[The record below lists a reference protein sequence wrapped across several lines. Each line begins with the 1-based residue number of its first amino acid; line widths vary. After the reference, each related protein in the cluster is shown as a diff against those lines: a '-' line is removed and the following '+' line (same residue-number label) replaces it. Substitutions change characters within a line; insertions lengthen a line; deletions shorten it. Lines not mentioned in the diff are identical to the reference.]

1 MTTQITPE
9 LISRQLSERY
19 QQLAAGMP
27 ATAGFRE
34 AAFQKLLQQEVP
46 STRHEEWK
54 YTNIRSVW
62 KKLGESAGETT
73 AAPSPHW
80 QGDALKVRLAGGQV
94 VEPAEVETANYIV
107 CSLKKAFEK
116 HQDKLQAYFAKHT
129 HLQDD
134 YFVLL
139 NNALWSDGLFVWVK
153 RGQTLP
159 QTLAVFFEEGQ
170 STLENTRHLF
180 LLEEGAQLECAYF
193 FTGDSPIHS
202 LHNCITEA
210 YLAKDASMKHYIAEA
225 EAFHHSRV
233 LRTFADVEQ
242 NANYYN
248 VTFVLG
254 GHVARHD
261 LCAALKG
268 THAEAHFYGLTYLRG
283 NAHTDH
289 HTVVDHIA
297 PKTQSNELYKGVYDG
312 QSAGVFNGKI
322 YVRPD
327 AQQTNA
333 FQSNRTILLTP
344 EASINTKPQLE
355 IWADDVKCSHGATI
369 GQLDEDALF
378 YLRARGIPKA
388 QAKAL
393 LLQAFAGEVLD
404 YVGNDSLK
412 EYLLARLQERF
423 S

>member
-1 MTTQITPE
+1 MTTKITTG
-9 LISRQLSERY
+9 IID
-19 QQLAAGMP
+19 QQLAAQQ
-27 ATAGFRE
+27 RQL
-34 AAFQKLLQQEVP
+34 AADVPLMAEWRKAALGKLEQQEVP
-46 STRHEEWK
+46 ASRHEEWK

-62 KKLGESAGETT
+62 KKLGEVAGESVASTL
-73 AAPSPHW
+73 PQW
-80 QGDALKVRLAGGQV
+80 QGDALNVRFAAGQA
-94 VEPAEVETANYIV
+94 VELPEIETANYIV
-107 CSLKKAFEK
+107 CSLQTAFEK
-116 HQDKLQAYFAKHT
+116 YQEKIQDHFAKHT

-139 NNALWSDGLFVWVK
+139 NEALWTSGLFVWVK
-153 RGQTLP
+153 RGQVLP
-159 QTLAVFFEEGQ
+159 QTLAVYFEEGQ
-170 STLENTRHLF
+170 EVLENTHHLF
-180 LLEEGAQLECAYF
+180 ILEEGAQAECVYF
-193 FTGDSPIHS
+193 FHGERNLYS
-202 LHNCITEA
+202 LHNCLTEA
-210 YLAKDASMKHYIAEA
+210 YLAKDAVLKHYIAEA

-242 NANYYN
+242 NAHYHN

-254 GHVARHD
+254 GNMTRHD

-268 THAEAHFYGLTYLRG
+268 HHAEAHFYGLNYLRG
-283 NAHTDH
+283 HAHADH
-289 HTVVDHIA
+289 HTIVDHIA
-297 PKTQSNELYKGVYDG
+297 PKTQSNELYKGVYDE

-333 FQSNRTILLTP
+333 FQSNRSILLTP

-369 GQLDEDALF
+369 GQIDEDALF
-378 YLRARGIPKA
+378 YLRARGIPQS

-393 LLQAFAGEVLD
+393 LLQAFAGEVLEH
-404 YVGNDSLK
+404 VGNDSLK